1 MKKLLHYLKEARAS
15 NLVFA
20 ALLPFIVYFILN
32 SRNYGKALKV
42 VLGIEE
48 NALSLLFVFILGSIA
63 GLLGIWALINLNFSL
78 RPDIKINLENKGRFY
93 SKLCFSIQLALLII
107 LGSISLTDEFLYSI
121 LINWGNPR
129 DYSWIII
136 IDQNYAITDDTKAIA
151 SQILAF
157 WIRAALIIPV
167 ISLLLSFS
175 PKEFLKGYAGKS
187 LRVII
192 FSLNFFFS
200 VYMLLVSH
208 AGYSVGLMTCL
219 RAAFLAYFLASV
231 LGLVW
236 AILTNLKPSKKSSL
250 FTSVAGLLLII
261 FSIFQFSQPKIDV
274 TLVGSTEGRIGIIKG
289 TPQSVTDTIRYGE
302 FLPKEVEGMIKIRST
317 KSVEQTL
324 KILDSGKLSGA
335 LLPTEIVNDYPML
348 WTTKYLPVLNKNL
361 GITSAIVG
369 TVLLLLAG
377 VGMISGMHP
386 LHVFSDFFVDTV
398 RGVPMLVLVLYV
410 GLPLAGAIKNAS
422 YEYIDMSIMARGV
435 LAIGIGYSAYMA
447 EIFRAGIEAVPKGQI
462 EAAKTIGLR
471 DWQIARFI
479 VLPQAIAIILPALGN
494 EFIAML
500 KDTALL
506 SVLSLRDLTQR
517 MREYQAAT
525 FQAFPAF
532 NSAALIYII
541 LTLVAASSIKSIDKI
556 INKKNIRKE

>member
-1 MKKLLHYLKEARAS
+1 MKTLMHYLKEARAS

-20 ALLPFIVYFILN
+20 ALLPFIVYFIMS
-32 SRNYGKALKV
+32 SRNYGTALKV

-48 NALSLLFVFILGSIA
+48 NALSLLFVFIVGSIA
-63 GLLGIWALINLNFSL
+63 GLLGLWALINLNFSL
-78 RPDIKINLENKGRFY
+78 RPDIKIHLENKGRFNA
-93 SKLCFSIQLALLII
+93 KLCFSIQLLFLVI
-107 LGSISLTDEFLYSI
+107 LSLTSLTDEFLYSI

-129 DYSWIII
+129 DYPWIII
-136 IDQNYAITDDTKAIA
+136 VDQNYSITDETKATA
-151 SQILAF
+151 SQILEF
-157 WIRAALIIPV
+157 WIRASLIIPA
-167 ISLLLSFS
+167 ISLFLSFA
-175 PKEFLKGYAGKS
+175 PKELLKSYIGKGLRLAIFL
-187 LRVII
+187 
-192 FSLNFFFS
+192 LNFFFS
-200 VYMLLVSH
+200 FYMLLVSH

-231 LGLVW
+231 LGLIW
-236 AILTNLKPSKKSSL
+236 AILTNLQPSKKSSIITT
-250 FTSVAGLLLII
+250 FVGIFLII
-261 FSIFQFSQPKIDV
+261 FSIFQFAQPKIDV
-274 TLVGSTEGRIGIIKG
+274 SLVGSTDGRIGIIKG

-302 FLPKEVEGMIKIRST
+302 FTPEKQDSLIKIRST
-317 KSVEQTL
+317 KSIEQTL

-335 LLPTEIVNDYPML
+335 LLPPENVGDYPVL

-361 GITSAIVG
+361 GITSGIVG
-369 TVLLLLAG
+369 TVLLLLVG
-377 VGMISGMHP
+377 VGIISGMHP
-386 LHVFSDFFVDTV
+386 LHVFSDFFVDTI

-541 LTLVAASSIKSIDKI
+541 LTLIAASSIKSIDKI